1 MTTAERFRNLIIE
14 TVLLVGIGY
23 NFLLAILNAQV
34 AAVGPTM
41 AYLAELLVYAACF
54 GLGIWSLDRQKT
66 AIVLTGIGL
75 IVLASLLRFVV
86 VWQVDPKFVRDAII
100 PFAFLVLGAAYRG
113 PLPAL
118 VMRLAIV
125 VAIVAVFEIA
135 APQSYGDVVNPK
147 SYFVNTRGATEE
159 GFWNE
164 DSNLYIS
171 ATRPGERNWL
181 PGTDLARASSI
192 FVEPITMGNFII
204 FFCAAMLA
212 FRHGLSWIR
221 LAFSLVLIVFL
232 LGASDSRLATGTCLM
247 MLLLVPL
254 LRRIDQ
260 RLSFVIFFLVLLAG
274 WLLVELARVDH
285 YEDTM
290 IGRIFFTVDSMRHL
304 SPAEWFG
311 LDPAS
316 AYRYFDSG
324 IAYFI
329 ASQSV
334 VVVLAFLLAYSF
346 LLILRSSDGQAFKNL
361 FMFAFALSLLVSNGY
376 FSVKTA
382 ALWWFVCGYLWQ
394 QPAFLPTLVPATA
407 PLREDRRLPL
417 GPSRPGTA

>member
-1 MTTAERFRNLIIE
+1 MTNAGRCHKLLIE
-14 TVLLVGIGY
+14 LVLLVGVGY
-23 NFLLAILNAQV
+23 NFLLAVLNAQV
-34 AAVGPTM
+34 FAVGPGM
-41 AYLAELLVYAACF
+41 AYLAELLIYTACF

-75 IVLASLLRFVV
+75 IVLVSLARFIVT
-86 VWQVDPKFVRDAII
+86 WQIDPKFARDAII

-113 PLPAL
+113 SLPAL
-118 VMRLAIV
+118 VLRLAAV

-204 FFCAAMLA
+204 FFCAAVLA
-212 FRHGLSWIR
+212 FWQGFSWKR
-221 LAFSLVLIVFL
+221 LAFSFLLIVFL
-232 LGASDSRLATGTCLM
+232 LGASDSRLASGTCLM
-247 MLLLVPL
+247 MLLLAPL

-260 RLSFVIFFLVLLAG
+260 RLSFVIFFVVLLAG
-274 WLLVELARVDH
+274 WLLVEAMRVDH

-290 IGRIFFTVDSMRHL
+290 IGRIFFTVDSMRNL

-311 LDPAS
+311 LEPGS

-329 ASQSV
+329 ASQSI

-346 LLILRSSDGQAFKNL
+346 LLMLRSSDGQAFKNL
-361 FMFAFALSLLVSNGY
+361 FMFAFSLSLLVSNGY

-394 QPAFLPTLVPATA
+394 QPAFRAALDATVVA
-407 PLREDRRLPL
+407 AGDRRRLPL

>member
-1 MTTAERFRNLIIE
+1 VVIAERYRNRAVE
-14 TVLLVGIGY
+14 AVLLVGIGY
-23 NFLLAILNAQV
+23 NFLLAILNAQLF
-34 AAVGPTM
+34 AIGPGV
-41 AYLAELLVYAACF
+41 AYLAELLIYAACF
-54 GLGIWSLDRQKT
+54 GIGIWSMDRQKI

-75 IVLASLLRFVV
+75 IVLVSVLRFIVT
-86 VWQVDPKFVRDAII
+86 WEIDPKFIRDAII

-113 PLPAL
+113 SLPGL
-118 VMRLAIV
+118 VMRLAL
-125 VAIVAVFEIA
+125 IVAGGAGFEIA
-135 APQSYGDVVNPK
+135 APQSYGDTVNPK

-164 DSNLYIS
+164 DSNLYVS

-181 PGTDLARASSI
+181 PSMDLPRASSI

-204 FFCAAMLA
+204 FFCATVLA
-212 FRHGLSWIR
+212 LWHGFSWKR
-221 LAFSLVLIVFL
+221 LLFSFLLIVFL
-232 LGASDSRLATGTCLM
+232 LAASDSRLATGTCLM

-260 RLSFVIFFLVLLAG
+260 RLSFAIFFVVLLAG
-274 WLLVELARVDH
+274 WLLIEVTRVDR
-285 YEDTM
+285 YEDTT
-290 IGRIFFTVDSMRHL
+290 IGRIFFTVDSMRNL
-304 SPAEWFG
+304 SPASWFG
-311 LDPAS
+311 LEPGS

-334 VVVLAFLLAYSF
+334 IVVLAFLIAYSF

-361 FMFAFALSLLVSNGY
+361 FMFAFSLSLLVSNGY

-394 QPAFLPTLVPATA
+394 HPWLQTVAA
-407 PLREDRRLPL
+407 PVAPQAHPQHEPSL
-417 GPSRPGTA
+417 GAPRPGAA